1 MNNNTLK
8 EAKARTD
15 KIIEDLCSVQPISK
29 DQKSV
34 DAFNTLWD
42 ITVNQKK
49 TLIITSTIKENKD
62 V

>member
-1 MNNNTLK
+1 MNNDKLK

-15 KIIEDLCSVQPISK
+15 KIIEELCSVQPISK
-29 DQKSV
+29 DQKAV

-49 TLIITSTIKENKD
+49 TIIITTKD
-62 V
+62 KNE